1 MSIHAVNCVTDKYN
15 HIICM
20 CLDSISNHLTQ
31 SSSSHHKSENDI
43 IILKYIIRLW
53 IRRVDAQIINPL
65 AKMSDGLSNQVLVNS
80 SSVSDIFLLLVP
92 FMCFDYSQCNWRQF
106 TYL

>member
-1 MSIHAVNCVTDKYN
+1 
-15 HIICM
+15 M
-20 CLDSISNHLTQ
+20 CLDSISNHLTK

-65 AKMSDGLSNQVLVNS
+65 ANISDGLSNQVLVNS

-92 FMCFDYSQCNWRQF
+92 FMCVDYSRCNWRQF